1 MMDGQKRIA
10 LLAHDAAKPTLSAWA
25 FANEDALRP
34 HALTATGN
42 TGQAIMEATRL
53 QVTCLRSGA
62 LGGDMELG
70 ALIADGQID
79 ILIAFTDP
87 LTAKTHDID
96 IGPLLRIAT
105 VAQIAVAMTETTA
118 DFLIRSELMTRPYRR
133 GRGTP
138 TLPAVQHRIDR
149 RREIA

>member
-1 MMDGQKRIA
+1 MDGQKRIA
-10 LLAHDAAKPTLSAWA
+10 LLAHDAVKPTLSAWA
-25 FANEDALRP
+25 FANERELQP

-42 TGQAIMEATRL
+42 TGRAIMAATRL
-53 QVTCLRSGA
+53 EVTCLRSGA

-87 LTAKTHDID
+87 LTAQTHDID
-96 IGPLLRIAT
+96 MRPLLRIAT
-105 VAQIAVAMTETTA
+105 VAQIAVAITETTA

-133 GRGTP
+133 SRSTAA
-138 TLPAVQHRIDR
+138 LPAVPHRIDKR
-149 RREIA
+149 HEVA